1 MQFARQQFSET
12 LYVKKKF
19 KKKLKIYLCFEVVN
33 NLASLN
39 KEINKLDRHLETCSS
54 LEYFSRFSFFLVSLF
69 TVT

>member
-12 LYVKKKF
+12 LYVKKSL
-19 KKKLKIYLCFEVVN
+19 KLKIYFCFEVVN

-54 LEYFSRFSFFLVSLF
+54 LQYFSRFSFFLVSLF
-69 TVT
+69 AVT